1 MRTSAETDIVTDAK
15 IPGLLPVLRE
25 RWSPYRF
32 EPRDVEDDKLLRCLE
47 AARWAASSYNDQ
59 PWSFLLAR
67 RSDSD
72 AFEKALS
79 CLVEA
84 NQAWAKNAGVLL
96 LSVVRTTFRMN
107 NNPNRVALHDLG
119 GAATSM
125 ALQAAAEGLQ
135 VHQMAGVNLS
145 RVRQVY
151 DVPEGHQPETAIA
164 IGYPDTSEAAE
175 DDELARRDRQPRT
188 RLPLAEQVFGD
199 AWGKPA
205 ELVR

>member
-1 MRTSAETDIVTDAK
+1 MPPESDSMM
-15 IPGLLPVLRE
+15 PGLLPVMRQ

-32 EPRDVEDDKLLRCLE
+32 EPRDVEEDKLLRCLE

-59 PWSFLLAR
+59 PWSFILAR
-67 RSDSD
+67 RSDSQ
-72 AFEKALS
+72 AFEKALA

-84 NQAWAKNAGVLL
+84 NQLWAKRSGALL
-96 LSVVRTTFRMN
+96 LTVLRTTFRAN
-107 NNPNRVALHDLG
+107 NKPNRVALHDLG
-119 GAATSM
+119 GAATAM

-145 RVRQVY
+145 RVRQAY
-151 DVPEGHQPETAIA
+151 DVPEGHQPQTAIA
-164 IGYPDTSEAAE
+164 IGYPDTSQADA
-175 DDELARRDRQPRT
+175 DDELAERDRKRRT
-188 RLPLAEQVFGD
+188 RLPLVEQVFGD